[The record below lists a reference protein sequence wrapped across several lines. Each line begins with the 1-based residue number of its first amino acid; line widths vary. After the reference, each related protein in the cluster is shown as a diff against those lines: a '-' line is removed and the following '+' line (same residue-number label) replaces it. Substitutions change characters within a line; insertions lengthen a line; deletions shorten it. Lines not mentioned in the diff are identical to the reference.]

1 MSNGSSAVVSG
12 VVLAVLSGASV
23 AGFNLYTDVQLLKA
37 QTVALEISMVE
48 REETTKRFTEMMH
61 QMDKSL
67 AVQTEAVNALKS
79 AVNRLEERNGI
90 VYISK
95 ESKIDRR
102 N

>member
-1 MSNGSSAVVSG
+1 M
-12 VVLAVLSGASV
+12 
-23 AGFNLYTDVQLLKA
+23 K
-37 QTVALEISMVE
+37 E
-48 REETTKRFTEMMH
+48 REETTKRFTDMMN

-95 ESKIDRR
+95 ENIK
-102 N
+102 